1 MGKDQTYYDVASVL
15 QKVHQRRGPYLS
27 ADDLESLGIELS
39 GMDIETGRP
48 ADSRPQFC
56 DLYPSQEFDKLF
68 EKVSADLHPY
78 DEGRVYDTAFGI
90 GMDLDCCLRDMGM
103 FNCWNPSDHISAY
116 RARG

>member
-68 EKVSADLHPY
+68 EKVSAKFQGL
-78 DEGRVYDTAFGI
+78 DEGCVFSTAFGI
-90 GMDLDCCLRDMGM
+90 GTDLHNCLQELGVFDG
-103 FNCWNPSDHISAY
+103 WGPSDQIIAY
-116 RARG
+116 CVRP